1 MGKIVMKVVG
11 VRMGRYVIMLSG
23 FVRVSL
29 GGEVGSVIDV
39 SIDKLMSDCCK
50 KFCIKYGFFL
60 LYL

>member
-11 VRMGRYVIMLSG
+11 VRMGRYVIILSG

-50 KFCIKYGFFL
+50 SFV
-60 LYL
+60 

>member
-11 VRMGRYVIMLSG
+11 VRMGRYVIILSG

-39 SIDKLMSDCCK
+39 SIDELMSDYCK
-50 KFCIKYGFFL
+50 SFVLNIKC
-60 LYL
+60 